1 MALIAVYSFRATS
14 PPTSLSTPKNHMV
27 RLSIIACIACL
38 LALACTKSKTGT
50 NPEAALYGIWVN
62 SNAPMDTLWFMNKG
76 GKNILRY
83 NNSFNVA
90 APAYTE
96 SVYFFKTDKLSFAL
110 GGPSGIVKLIDS
122 FTWKQENKQF
132 DILIY
137 QLYAFI
143 SSSTT
148 HGLYTKIE

>member
-1 MALIAVYSFRATS
+1 MALIAGYSFRATFPPS
-14 PPTSLSTPKNHMV
+14 PLSTQKTTMG
-27 RLSIIACIACL
+27 RLSMIACIACL
-38 LALACTKSKTGT
+38 LALACTKSKTGN
-50 NPEAALYGIWVN
+50 NPEAALYGVWVN
-62 SNAPMDTLWFMNKG
+62 GNVSNDTLWFMNKG

-83 NNSFNVA
+83 NNSFNAA

-96 SVYFFKTDKLSFAL
+96 VEYFFKNGELSFVL

-137 QLYAFI
+137 QLYLFI
-143 SSSTT
+143 SSSIT
-148 HGLYTKIE
+148 HGVYNKI

>member
-1 MALIAVYSFRATS
+1 MALIAVYSFRATF

-38 LALACTKSKTGT
+38 LALACTKSKTDN
-50 NPEAALYGIWVN
+50 NPEAALYGVWVN
-62 SNAPMDTLWFMNKG
+62 GNVPNDTLWFMNKG

-83 NNSFNVA
+83 NNSFNTA
-90 APAYTE
+90 TPTYTE
-96 SVYFFKTDKLSFAL
+96 VEYFFKNGELSFEL
-110 GGPSGIVKLIDS
+110 GGPSGISKLIDS

>member
-1 MALIAVYSFRATS
+1 MIRF
-14 PPTSLSTPKNHMV
+14 
-27 RLSIIACIACL
+27 SIIGMITLALL
-38 LALACTKSKTGT
+38 LAACTKSKDGS
-50 NPEAALYGIWVN
+50 NEAALYGAWVN

-90 APAYTE
+90 VPSYTE
-96 SVYFFKTDKLSFAL
+96 VEYFFKNGELSFAL
-110 GGPSGIVKLIDS
+110 GGPSGITKLVDS
-122 FTWKQENKQF
+122 FTWKHENKQF

>member
-1 MALIAVYSFRATS
+1 MALIAGYSLRATFPPS
-14 PPTSLSTPKNHMV
+14 PLSTPKTVMV
-27 RLSIIACIACL
+27 RLSIIACIAWL
-38 LALACTKSKTGT
+38 LALACTKSKTDDT
-50 NPEAALYGIWVN
+50 PEAALYGVWLNGNVPN
-62 SNAPMDTLWFMNKG
+62 DTLWFMNKG

-83 NNSFNVA
+83 NNSFNTA
-90 APAYTE
+90 APVYAE
-96 SVYFFKTDKLSFAL
+96 VEYFFNNDELSFML
-110 GGPSGIVKLIDS
+110 GGPSGISKLIDS

-132 DILIY
+132 DILSY

>member
-1 MALIAVYSFRATS
+1 MQRLL
-14 PPTSLSTPKNHMV
+14 PPSCQPKKSMMI
-27 RLSIIACIACL
+27 RFSIIGMIT
-38 LALACTKSKTGT
+38 LALLLVACTKSKDGG
-50 NPEAALYGIWVN
+50 NEAALYGVWVN
-62 SNAPMDTLWFMNKG
+62 GNVPNDTLWFMNKG

-83 NNSFNVA
+83 NNSFNTA

-96 SVYFFKTDKLSFAL
+96 SEYFFKNDKLSFAL